1 MRPERPHPDETA
13 YHECSKRFTMKTA
26 IVYHRVDWD
35 GYTSAAVAKMAFPE
49 AELIGWT
56 YGDNEPCVS
65 EFDRV
70 IVVDLSLSKEW
81 MLSNASKLV
90 WIDHHK
96 NVIETLQNN
105 PVLAAIPGI
114 RRDGIGACYLTW
126 EYFFPEYTQRKKDIP
141 QHIKLVATADVMDA
155 SRMLAPLKDALIYM
169 LAMDEYGPGWASVAQ
184 KDVSKSHVK
193 RAGILIEFDEDSTEE
208 FYYGKT
214 LEKARNA
221 HEEELFKNA
230 SIIVIGDHLGQML
243 KIDGRPNACIQ
254 THLFD
259 GFSDFF
265 ICIGDFLPDKGKYKI
280 SIRVPR
286 ESSFDASAFCRQY
299 GGNGH
304 IKAAGCLMSEQEI
317 HSLL

>member
-1 MRPERPHPDETA
+1 MKFVAHIA
-13 YHECSKRFTMKTA
+13 MKTC
-26 IVYHRVDWD
+26 VLYHRVDWD
-35 GYTSAAVAKMAFPE
+35 GYTSAAVAKMAFPD

-81 MLSNASKLV
+81 MLANASKLI

-96 NVIETLQNN
+96 NVIDALQSDPN
-105 PVLAAIPGI
+105 LFAIPGI
-114 RRDGIGACYLTW
+114 RKDGIGACYLTW
-126 EYFFPEYTQRKKDIP
+126 AHFFPDECSKRNDIP
-141 QHIKLVATADVMDA
+141 MHIRLVATADVMDYTNQ
-155 SRMLAPLKDALIYM
+155 LAPIALALDYM
-169 LAMDEYGPGWASVAQ
+169 LAMDEYGPGWASIAQ

-193 RAGILIEFDEDSTEE
+193 RAGLLIEFNEE
-208 FYYGKT
+208 ALEELEHGRT

-221 HEEELFKNA
+221 HEQELFKDA
-230 SIIVIGDHLGQML
+230 SAIVIGDHLGQLL

-254 THLFD
+254 THLLD
-259 GFSDFF
+259 GFADFF
-265 ICIGDFLPDKGKYKI
+265 VCIGDFLADKGKYKI
-280 SIRVPR
+280 SVRVPR

-304 IKAAGCLMSEQEI
+304 IKAAGCLMSEEEI
-317 HSLL
+317 QSLL

>member
-1 MRPERPHPDETA
+1 MNT
-13 YHECSKRFTMKTA
+13 C

-35 GYTSAAVAKMAFPE
+35 GFTSAAVAKMVFPD
-49 AELIGWT
+49 AELIGWS

-65 EFDRV
+65 EFDHV

-96 NVIETLQNN
+96 NVIESLQTD
-105 PVLAAIPGI
+105 PVIAAIPGI
-114 RRDGIGACYLTW
+114 RMDGIGACALAW
-126 EYFFPEYTQRKKDIP
+126 KYFFPEYSGHMCDIP

-155 SRMLAPLKDALIYM
+155 TRKLGISLKDALVYM
-169 LAMDEYGPGWASVAQ
+169 LAMDEYGPGWSSIAQ
-184 KDVSKSHVK
+184 KDVSASHVK
-193 RAGILIEFDEDSTEE
+193 RARILIEFNEDSTEE
-208 FYYGKT
+208 FYHGKT
-214 LEKARNA
+214 LETIRNT

-230 SIIVIGDHLGQML
+230 SIVIIGDHLGQML

-254 THLFD
+254 THLLN
-259 GFSDFF
+259 GYADFY
-265 ICIGDFLPDKGKYKI
+265 ICIGDFLPDKKKFKI

-286 ESSFDASAFCRQY
+286 ESSFDASAFCRNY

-304 IKAAGCLMSEQEI
+304 VKAAGCLMTENEI
-317 HSLL
+317 NSLK